1 MKNISSC
8 LKAAGSDP
16 SKIVRRRIYTLDMAY
31 LPTIQEVTK
40 RYLSEPWP
48 VSTAVQVSPLSRP
61 QLLSRVIGKESERMC
76 GGDKEL
82 IWR

>member
-1 MKNISSC
+1 MRNISSC

-48 VSTAVQVSPLSRP
+48 VSTAVQVSFLPSLVSVLCNR
-61 QLLSRVIGKESERMC
+61 RTAV
-76 GGDKEL
+76 
-82 IWR
+82 

>member
-16 SKIVRRRIYTLDMAY
+16 SKIVRRRIYTLDMAF

-48 VSTAVQVSPLSRP
+48 VSTAVQVSF
-61 QLLSRVIGKESERMC
+61 LLSSTLVLCIGKKWVESE
-76 GGDKEL
+76 KL
-82 IWR
+82 I